1 MSNVIILKSN
11 TKIYKEMLLQLFVK
25 FSIVVILY
33 IFVLQQKSN
42 LSWISD
48 LFIS

>member
-11 TKIYKEMLLQLFVK
+11 TKTYKEMLLQLFGK
-25 FSIVVILY
+25 FNIMVILY

-42 LSWISD
+42 LSWIND
-48 LFIS
+48 LLIS